1 MTSLET
7 VLRTGIHVM
16 PIRVYFEDTDAF
28 GIVYHS
34 NYLNFAER
42 ARTEMMR
49 LFGLEHSRM
58 MAGDHGLAF
67 AVRRTEADFRRPARL
82 DDLLEVRSRV
92 VALGG
97 ATIDMEQVVYRPS
110 DDLDL
115 VLMKHQLACVHRN
128 GRPAR
133 VPADLRTRLQPL
145 LSNQRT

>member
-1 MTSLET
+1 MTDLQT
-7 VLRTGIHVM
+7 LLRTGIHVF

-49 LFGLEHSRM
+49 LFGLEHSRL
-58 MAGDHGLAF
+58 MAGDDGMAF
-67 AVRRTEADFRRPARL
+67 AVRRCEADFRRPARL
-82 DDLLEVRSRV
+82 DDCLEVRSRV

-97 ATIDMEQVVYRPS
+97 ATIDMDQVVYSPT
-110 DDLDL
+110 DDLDVCRMTL
-115 VLMKHQLACVHRN
+115 QLACVQRN

-133 VPADLRTRLQPL
+133 VPASLRTKLQNL
-145 LSNQRT
+145 LTTNRT

>member
-1 MTSLET
+1 MTDLQT
-7 VLRTGIHVM
+7 LLRTGIHVF

-49 LFGLEHSRM
+49 LFGLEHSTL
-58 MAGDHGLAF
+58 MAGDDGMAF
-67 AVRRTEADFRRPARL
+67 AVRRCEADFRRPARL
-82 DDLLEVRSRV
+82 DDRLEVRSRV

-97 ATIDMEQVVYRPS
+97 ATIDMDQVVYRPS
-110 DDLDL
+110 DDLDICRMSL
-115 VLMKHQLACVHRN
+115 QLACVQRN

-133 VPADLRTRLQPL
+133 IPPELRTRLHHL
-145 LSNQRT
+145 LTTDRT

>member
-1 MTSLET
+1 MTDLSTLM
-7 VLRTGIHVM
+7 RTGVHVF

-49 LFGLEHSRM
+49 LFGLEHSRL
-58 MAGDHGLAF
+58 MAGDDGLAF
-67 AVRRTEADFRRPARL
+67 AVRRAEADFRRPARL
-82 DDLLEVRSRV
+82 DDLLQVRSRV
-92 VALGG
+92 IALGG

-115 VLMKHQLACVHRN
+115 VLMRLQLACVQRN

-133 VPADLRTRLQPL
+133 VPAELRSRLHDL

>member
-1 MTSLET
+1 MSDLDS
-7 VLRTGIHVM
+7 VRRTGVHKF

-58 MAGDHGLAF
+58 MVGDDGLAF
-67 AVRRTEADFRRPARL
+67 AVRRCDADFRRPAKL
-82 DDLLEVRSRV
+82 DDLLEVRTRII
-92 VALGG
+92 ALGG
-97 ATIDMEQVVYRPS
+97 ATIDVEQVVYRPG

-115 VLMKHQLACVHRN
+115 VRMTLQLACVLRS

-133 VPADLRTRLQPL
+133 VPAELRNRLQDL
-145 LSNQRT
+145 LTSNRT